1 MVVTPPLLL
10 SVGLATV
17 QEGNNVREILLPG
30 KRRFYLVGRCET
42 LGVMAPMVSA
52 TESPRVYTT
61 VPDVCVVTLARVE
74 GLYSSSRLTVI
85 DYLFRLQPSSYYGV
99 PVCRFLELINLKSQP
114 YLQ

>member
-1 MVVTPPLLL
+1 MVTPPLLL

-52 TESPRVYTT
+52 TEPPRVYTA
-61 VPDVCVVTLARVE
+61 VPDVCGHYRQGRRIIFKVKVD
-74 GLYSSSRLTVI
+74 GS
-85 DYLFRLQPSSYYGV
+85 
-99 PVCRFLELINLKSQP
+99 
-114 YLQ
+114 